1 MRENGLKI
9 KLMVTVFTL
18 ISMAVDTRVSGF
30 KTNNTDSVL
39 SNGLMAQNMRVSTS
53 KEWNMAKENSFGLT
67 RVHTMEIFSK
77 TISMVRVN
85 TSGQM
90 EEFTMGNGLTIKWRG

>member
-53 KEWNMAKENSFGLT
+53 KE
-67 RVHTMEIFSK
+67 
-77 TISMVRVN
+77 
-85 TSGQM
+85 
-90 EEFTMGNGLTIKWRG
+90 